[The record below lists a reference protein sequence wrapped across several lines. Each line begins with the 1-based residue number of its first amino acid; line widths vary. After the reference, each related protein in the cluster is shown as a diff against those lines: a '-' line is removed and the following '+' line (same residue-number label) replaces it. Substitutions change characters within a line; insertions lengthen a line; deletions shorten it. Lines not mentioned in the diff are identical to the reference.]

1 MLSSLGC
8 SVSVLRRAGSAC
20 GLRKG
25 FGGVGRPEPNVPCRL
40 VEDGYVPSGFYR
52 FSTESDTGVLDKSEP
67 EIGYGY
73 VWKSHPEW
81 GPSMSLRR
89 LLSLVLVLVI
99 TSVLSACASSTNT
112 PFGEGGETALRA
124 AGGSSTLIVRA
135 QLDRFTGRS
144 AWEAVETVKPRWLQI
159 QRGTSIVF
167 GPAYARVMI
176 DGVARGELDELH
188 RLSAENIETMRYLSA
203 PDATTRY
210 GTGFPGGV
218 IEVTT
223 TAR

>member
-1 MLSSLGC
+1 MGMC
-8 SVSVLRRAGSAC
+8 GSHI
-20 GLRKG
+20 R
-25 FGGVGRPEPNVPCRL
+25 
-40 VEDGYVPSGFYR
+40 
-52 FSTESDTGVLDKSEP
+52 
-67 EIGYGY
+67 
-73 VWKSHPEW
+73 EW

-89 LLSLVLVLVI
+89 LLSLVLVLAI

-112 PFGEGGETALRA
+112 PFAEGGETALRA
-124 AGGSSTLIVRA
+124 GGGSSTLIVRA

-144 AWEAVETVKPRWLQI
+144 AWEAVETINPRWLQT

-176 DGVARGELDELH
+176 DGVARGELDELY
-188 RLSAENIETMRYLSA
+188 RLSTENIETMRYLSA

-210 GTGFPGGV
+210 GTNFPGGV

-223 TAR
+223 RIN